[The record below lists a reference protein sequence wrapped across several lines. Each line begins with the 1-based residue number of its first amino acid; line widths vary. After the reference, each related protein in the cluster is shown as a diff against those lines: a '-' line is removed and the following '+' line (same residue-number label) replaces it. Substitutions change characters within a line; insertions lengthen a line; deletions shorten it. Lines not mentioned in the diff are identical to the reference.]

1 MRRPTPFPICGPSQQ
16 AYFDDV
22 MTTVL
27 RDEAAADETT
37 LLGEHSMRD
46 EGNSTKTR
54 GRSRARARRKR
65 QAARQAASITEP
77 AAPTGSR
84 RRSAARDLEALG
96 PEERDA
102 LARELGVSAGA
113 LVEIAAFGDEVAR
126 LMLALA
132 LDPEQLREQLPRL
145 MCELRLICAGCDSK
159 SRCRSDLARG
169 RAASRSFTAYC
180 PSART
185 LAVLHLAAMG

>member
-1 MRRPTPFPICGPSQQ
+1 MR
-16 AYFDDV
+16 
-22 MTTVL
+22 
-27 RDEAAADETT
+27 E
-37 LLGEHSMRD
+37 
-46 EGNSTKTR
+46 EGSSTRTR

-65 QAARQAASITEP
+65 QATRQAAAIAE
-77 AAPTGSR
+77 R

-96 PEERDA
+96 PEVRDA

-113 LVEIAAFGDEVAR
+113 LVEVAAFGDEVAR

-169 RAASRSFTAYC
+169 SAASRSFTAYC

>member
-1 MRRPTPFPICGPSQQ
+1 MRRPTPFPICSPSQQ

-37 LLGEHSMRD
+37 L
-46 EGNSTKTR
+46 R
-54 GRSRARARRKR
+54 GASARRGARRGHEAARARRKR
-65 QAARQAASITEP
+65 QATRQAAAIAE
-77 AAPTGSR
+77 R

-96 PEERDA
+96 PEARDA

-113 LVEIAAFGDEVAR
+113 LVEVAAFGDEVAR

-132 LDPEQLREQLPRL
+132 LDPEELREQLPRL

-169 RAASRSFTAYC
+169 RGASRSFTAYC